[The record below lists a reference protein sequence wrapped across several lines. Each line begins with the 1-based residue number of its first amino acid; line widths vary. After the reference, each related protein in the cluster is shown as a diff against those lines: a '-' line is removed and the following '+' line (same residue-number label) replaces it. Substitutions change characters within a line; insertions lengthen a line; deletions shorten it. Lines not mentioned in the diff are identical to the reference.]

1 MVIGLEDGSL
11 NVFLLHLTPKTLEKR
26 LTLIQV
32 ERPHECKIQNISTS
46 RETEPQARAKGEQKE
61 APILVTSADDCRL
74 FIFRLIRGAKLTK
87 LDPVGFHQL
96 KFVPERIIVKKVR

>member
-32 ERPHECKIQNISTS
+32 ERPHECKIQHISIS
-46 RETEPQARAKGEQKE
+46 KE
-61 APILVTSADDCRL
+61 AEPGARGKGGKKMVPILVTSADDCRL
-74 FIFRLIRGAKLTK
+74 FIFKLIRGAKLTK
-87 LDPVGFHQL
+87 LEPVGFHQL
-96 KFVPERIIVKKVR
+96 KFVPKRISVKKVR